1 MNKKIKIGITIDFN
15 ISPFSNGLQQNI
27 IFLLKLLED
36 LDNIQP
42 YLLFTGDPNKY
53 QWINKS
59 SCRPLEEI
67 FKSDA
72 NNYDLI
78 ILMGITM
85 NENKINDLK
94 EKNHNLKIIFM
105 HCGNQVAHDIENSIY
120 KNNLNSLITPM
131 RGLDAIWTLPHHEL
145 NQQYI
150 KNYFKCEKVLEVP
163 YIWENFFIEHQI
175 KTQKIN
181 REDLIINIKKNRN
194 IVILEPNLTYQ
205 KNCLIPIFIVE
216 EFERN
221 NPGEINTCNVI
232 GGKTLDNTDYLLSLI
247 IPLDIYKKRKNFIKF
262 QDRLPFV
269 NAISNYGSIV
279 ISHQIQ
285 NDLNNLY
292 FDTLYLNLPLIHNSK
307 RISEFGY
314 YYQNHNISDASLL
327 LKKCLKEHYDNLDYY
342 KSKTQKFF
350 LNHSIQNIN
359 NKKTYLKFIENVIR

>member
-1 MNKKIKIGITIDFN
+1 MHDNTKIGITVDFN

-27 IFLLKLLED
+27 IFLQKLLED
-36 LDNIQP
+36 LDNIQTD
-42 YLLFTGDPNKY
+42 LLFTGNPNKY

-59 SCRPLEEI
+59 SCKPLEEI
-67 FKSDA
+67 LKSDA
-72 NNYDLI
+72 KNYDLI

-85 NENKINDLK
+85 NENKINELRR
-94 EKNHNLKIIFM
+94 KNPNLKIIFM

-120 KNNLNSLITPM
+120 RNNLNRLITPM

-145 NQQYI
+145 NKQYI

-163 YIWENFFIEHQI
+163 YLWENFFIEDQI
-175 KTQKIN
+175 NTQKIN
-181 REDLIINIKKNRN
+181 REDLIINFKKNKN

-221 NPGEINTCNVI
+221 NPGEINKCNVM
-232 GGKTLDNTDYLLSLI
+232 GVKNLDNTDYLLSLI
-247 IPLDIYKKRKNFIKF
+247 ISMDIYKKRKNFIKF
-262 QDRLPFV
+262 QDRVPFV
-269 NAISNYGSIV
+269 NAVSNYGSIV

-292 FDTLYLNLPLIHNSK
+292 FDTLYLDLPLIHNSE

-314 YYQNHNISDASLL
+314 YYENHNISDAALL
-327 LKKCLKEHYDNLDYY
+327 LEECLKGHYNNLDYY
-342 KSKTQKFF
+342 KSNNQKFF
-350 LNHSIQNIN
+350 LKHSIKNLN
-359 NKKTYLKFIENVIR
+359 NKKAYFKFIENVIR

>member
-1 MNKKIKIGITIDFN
+1 MSNKTKIGITIDFN

-27 IFLLKLLED
+27 IFLQKLLED

-42 YLLFTGDPNKY
+42 YLLFKGDPNKY
-53 QWINKS
+53 KFTNQF

-67 FKSDA
+67 SKANA

-78 ILMGITM
+78 ILMGITL
-85 NENKINDLK
+85 NENKINQLRRGNPK
-94 EKNHNLKIIFM
+94 LKIIFM

-131 RGLDAIWTLPHHEL
+131 RGLDAIWTLPHHSL

-163 YIWENFFIEHQI
+163 YLWDKFFIEHQI
-175 KTQKIN
+175 ASQNIN
-181 REDLIINIKKNRN
+181 REELINNIKKIKN

-205 KNCLIPIFIVE
+205 KNCLIPIFIAE

-221 NPGEINTCNVI
+221 NPGVIKSCNVM
-232 GGKTLDNTDYLLSLI
+232 GGKNLKNIDYLLSLI

-262 QDRLPFV
+262 QDRVPFV
-269 NAISNYGSIV
+269 NALFNYGSIV

-292 FDTLYLNLPLIHNSK
+292 FDTLYLNLPLIHNSD

-314 YYQNHNISDASLL
+314 YYKNHNISDAALL
-327 LKKCLKEHYDNLDYY
+327 LKNCINKHNENLNYY
-342 KSKTQKFF
+342 KSNSQKLF
-350 LNHSIQNIN
+350 LKHSIDNIN
-359 NKKTYLKFIENVIR
+359 NKETYFQFIEDILK